1 LHVSIAT
8 SLHQSFLWLRPL
20 QARFTVFRVLTAVL
34 KLDSFTPPVTQKLI
48 QIGRRC
54 RQALLAPRAFPP
66 FTFISRRFFVFS
78 ALSYRRHSHAR
89 QTPWS
94 VLQDGSIRPLL
105 CQCILSTQLILAPQE
120 SFATTVLTM
129 SLSRNNARLLLS
141 DEREKQPKK
150 HWLKAT
156 TTRCK
161 KKLSNGRERR
171 NPK

>member
-1 LHVSIAT
+1 MMKLFFCRCVFQSSSYPGGNFGGNQLLNSSIGLSPLCPHETNDLHVSIAT

-54 RQALLAPRAFPP
+54 RQASLAPRAFPP
-66 FTFISRRFFVFS
+66 FTFISRRFFYFS

-94 VLQDGSIRPLL
+94 VFQDGSIRPLL

-120 SFATTVLTM
+120 SSATTV
-129 SLSRNNARLLLS
+129 
-141 DEREKQPKK
+141 
-150 HWLKAT
+150 
-156 TTRCK
+156 
-161 KKLSNGRERR
+161 
-171 NPK
+171 